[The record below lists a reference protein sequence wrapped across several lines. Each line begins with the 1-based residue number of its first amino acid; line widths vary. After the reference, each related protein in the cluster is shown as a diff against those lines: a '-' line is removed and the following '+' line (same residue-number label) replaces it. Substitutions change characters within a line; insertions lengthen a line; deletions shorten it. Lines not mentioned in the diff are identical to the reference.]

1 MMMTVMFASQ
11 NETKHRAA
19 ERREAKNS
27 KERRFEPILGGAV
40 QILTSGQPQG
50 PDFGDVR
57 SARIQILAAH
67 DPGAPN
73 C

>member
-27 KERRFEPILGGAV
+27 KKGDLSRFWAERSRF
-40 QILTSGQPQG
+40 
-50 PDFGDVR
+50 
-57 SARIQILAAH
+57 
-67 DPGAPN
+67 
-73 C
+73 